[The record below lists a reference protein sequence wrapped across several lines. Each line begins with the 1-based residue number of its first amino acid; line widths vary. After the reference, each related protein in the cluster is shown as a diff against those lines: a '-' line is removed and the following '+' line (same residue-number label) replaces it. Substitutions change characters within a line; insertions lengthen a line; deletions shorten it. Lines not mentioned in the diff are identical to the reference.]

1 MNTWGTGSFEN
12 ESATEFIKEVL
23 EDGPVALE
31 EAFEVTL
38 DPDVAEVE
46 AEEGARAL
54 AAAEIVLA
62 QLSGESEVV
71 TDPNL
76 RAWLDELGEDDLSEL
91 RELALES
98 LDRVLAAG
106 SELPEMW
113 QDRPDAA
120 EWRTNVK
127 QLRAGLASFQ
137 PADL

>member
-38 DPDVAEVE
+38 DPDTTELE

-54 AAAEIVLA
+54 AAAEIVLS
-62 QLSGESEVV
+62 QLSGEREPV
-71 TDPNL
+71 TDPEL
-76 RAWLDELGEDDLSEL
+76 RAWLDDLGDGDLSEL

-98 LDRVLAAG
+98 LDRVLAQG
-106 SELPEMW
+106 SELPDLW
-113 QDRPDAA
+113 QDSPDSA
-120 EWRTNVK
+120 EWRASVK
-127 QLRAGLASFQ
+127 QLRAGLASLQ
-137 PADL
+137 PS

>member
-38 DPDVAEVE
+38 DPDTTELE

-62 QLSGESEVV
+62 QLSGEREVV
-71 TDPNL
+71 TDPDL
-76 RAWLDELGEDDLSEL
+76 RAWLDDLGDGDLSEL

-98 LDRVLAAG
+98 LDRVLAPG
-106 SELPEMW
+106 SELPELW
-113 QDRPDAA
+113 QDSPDDT
-120 EWRTNVK
+120 EWRASVK
-127 QLRAGLASFQ
+127 QLRAGLASLQ
-137 PADL
+137 PS

>member
-38 DPDVAEVE
+38 DPDAAELE

-62 QLSGESEVV
+62 QLSADSEAV
-71 TDPNL
+71 TDPAL
-76 RAWLDELGEDDLSEL
+76 RAWLDDLGDGDLSEL

-98 LDRVLAAG
+98 LDRVLAPG
-106 SELPEMW
+106 SELPELW
-113 QDRPDAA
+113 QDSPDSA
-120 EWRTNVK
+120 EWRAGVR

>member
-38 DPDVAEVE
+38 DPDTTELE

-62 QLSGESEVV
+62 QLSGESETV
-71 TDPNL
+71 TDPDL
-76 RAWLDELGEDDLSEL
+76 RAWLDDLGDGDLSEL

-98 LDRVLAAG
+98 LDRVLAPG
-106 SELPEMW
+106 SELPELW
-113 QDRPDAA
+113 QDSPDSA
-120 EWRTNVK
+120 EWRASVN
-127 QLRAGLASFQ
+127 QLRTGLASLQ
-137 PADL
+137 PS